1 MVELL
6 IVSFLILRW
15 CPLDCSTEKLDSV
28 HSVGLCAST
37 KYNNQPTIRH
47 IPATTPILA
56 NLIMPSPCPPA
67 NANNNAALP
76 DIDEDTLQ
84 TPTPMTDDLSLPSS
98 KKARTTSIST
108 SMKESQQLKSDNE
121 DIANDNESNVEVID
135 VDGAVGN
142 EEIEWFLCTPESAG
156 QKVQSQVW

>member
-1 MVELL
+1 MVEHLFF
-6 IVSFLILRW
+6 SFLILRW
-15 CPLDCSTEKLDSV
+15 RPLDCSTEKLDSV
-28 HSVGLCAST
+28 HSVGLCTSS
-37 KYNNQPTIRH
+37 KYNNQPTIH
-47 IPATTPILA
+47 IPATTPLLA

-76 DIDEDTLQ
+76 DIDKDTLQ

-108 SMKESQQLKSDNE
+108 AMKESQQLKSDNE

-142 EEIEWFLCTPESAG
+142 
-156 QKVQSQVW
+156 